1 MEGEGSLHL
10 LTLHISPLSSCYS
23 SSLVSLHLLPVT
35 FEVRAHRSDGSTDHP
50 LPLPPPP
57 RCALQPGVRPA
68 AWCDVMLC
76 MLGVDTAV
84 SYGFLMGAVSFSK
97 LPQVGSDQ
105 I

>member
-35 FEVRAHRSDGSTDHP
+35 FEVRAHRSDGCTDRP
-50 LPLPPPP
+50 LPP

-68 AWCDVMLC
+68 AWCDVMWC

-84 SYGFLMGAVSFSK
+84 SYGCLMGAVSFSK